1 MVTVSGKMPKT
12 LSYFKWWQKM
22 KKYKA
27 AVAATLMLAAGA
39 ANAISMDV
47 QAGKKYTDIN
57 IGVGDPYSGLSFDGN
72 WARSDHQ
79 GQLGGAR
86 AKFAFPLGPVSASVG
101 GKAIYLDRKW
111 VKKEWLSHR
120 VLVWHGAFCRQSAFT
135 VNFTA
140 HRQV

>member
-57 IGVGDPYSGLSFDGN
+57 IGVFFTGLN
-72 WARSDHQ
+72 IH
-79 GQLGGAR
+79 
-86 AKFAFPLGPVSASVG
+86 
-101 GKAIYLDRKW
+101 
-111 VKKEWLSHR
+111 
-120 VLVWHGAFCRQSAFT
+120 
-135 VNFTA
+135 
-140 HRQV
+140 